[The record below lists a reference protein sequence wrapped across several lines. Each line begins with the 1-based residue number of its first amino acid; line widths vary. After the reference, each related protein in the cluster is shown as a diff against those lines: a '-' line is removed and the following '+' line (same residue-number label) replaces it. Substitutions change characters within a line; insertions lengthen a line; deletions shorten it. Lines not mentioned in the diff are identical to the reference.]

1 MGLRMKN
8 YVTCVDNFKF
18 RENFLDLTDSEVLA
32 ALQIINAEFSGV
44 YTLWS
49 ILSPAERDA
58 KRELCV
64 NYLVGWKLANMYPER
79 TVGVGSTGT
88 MPLTMKI
95 VDRVHIHYRDTI
107 RQGTGVLDMLTNN
120 VFGMHALTMIQGA
133 PENYMVML

>member
-18 RENFLDLTDSEVLA
+18 RENFLDLTDSEVLE

-58 KRELCV
+58 KRELCI

-79 TVGVGSTGT
+79 TVG
-88 MPLTMKI
+88 
-95 VDRVHIHYRDTI
+95 DRKSV
-107 RQGTGVLDMLTNN
+107 V
-120 VFGMHALTMIQGA
+120 
-133 PENYMVML
+133 

>member
-1 MGLRMKN
+1 MTN
-8 YVTCVDNFKF
+8 YVTCPDNFHF
-18 RENFLDLTDSEVLA
+18 RANFLDLTDSQVLA
-32 ALQIINAEFSGV
+32 PLQTITAALSRV